1 MDDQAS
7 VAGPND
13 LRDRDLEHGRDDEFR
28 CVFFNGAQ
36 HGFVT
41 CGQDDRN
48 GMTLLFELNQK
59 PLAEAVVRRRDE
71 QDLHRTGAC
80 VALKTCSFMCVLP
93 NCLDDSRW
101 ESRLGAHCVMQ
112 IRTRTWIC
120 GGATWFSAVCRI
132 FDNLGYSSTTAL
144 ELFPAKSRPIWPRTT
159 RPHADF
165 SPSISLSLRKN
176 AARSLQQQRSVA
188 ITLLALA

>member
-59 PLAEAVVRRRDE
+59 SLAEAVVRRRDE
-71 QDLHRTGAC
+71 QDPHRTGAC
-80 VALKTCSFMCVLP
+80 VALKTCSFMCLLP
-93 NCLDDSRW
+93 TCLGDSRW
-101 ESRLGAHCVMQ
+101 EQARCALRA
-112 IRTRTWIC
+112 
-120 GGATWFSAVCRI
+120 A
-132 FDNLGYSSTTAL
+132 NPYSHL
-144 ELFPAKSRPIWPRTT
+144 DLRWRYLVFRC
-159 RPHADF
+159 
-165 SPSISLSLRKN
+165 LS
-176 AARSLQQQRSVA
+176 
-188 ITLLALA
+188 